1 MKKNLLYFFA
11 LLCSMSL
18 FTSCGGGDDE
28 TLAPIEGKWNLSP
41 IVTDDDSY
49 VSGPLELLWTGSAT
63 IDIGFGFPL
72 PVADIAPTIEGF
84 ANGYLAPVL
93 TDFTLNGGNLA
104 ATVSGESLS
113 ANGLVSYKLSASNQ
127 VLLVLNLSGII
138 EKITGSGTSID
149 PSVITGIINSL
160 SADLTA
166 MIANG
171 IPVNYSIAADA
182 NSAVFSID
190 KSLISKLAPLM
201 PVIANLLPSDNE
213 MLAMVK
219 PILEDFPDL
228 MAKTDELKISLKVVR
243 PVAQ

>member
-18 FTSCGGGDDE
+18 FISCDDDDE
-28 TLAPIEGKWNLSP
+28 TLAPVEGKWNLSP
-41 IVTDDDSY
+41 IVTDNDSY
-49 VSGPLELLWTGSAT
+49 VSGPLELIWTGSAT
-63 IDIGFGFPL
+63 IDLGFGFPL

-93 TDFTLNGGNLA
+93 TDFTLKGGDLT

-127 VLLVLNLSGII
+127 VLLMLNLSGII
-138 EKITGSGTSID
+138 EKITGSGTSVD
-149 PSVITGIINSL
+149 SSVITGIINSL

-171 IPVNYSIAADA
+171 IPINYSIAADA

-201 PVIANLLPSDNE
+201 PVIANLLPSDDE

-219 PILEDFPDL
+219 PILKDFPDL

-243 PVAQ
+243 PAAQ